1 MTRHKGSISQINVE
15 RDRMAAVLY
24 REAKRIASWPTSTMR
39 LCEIA
44 ANMPTKE
51 FYISEEFAV
60 RYVRK
65 RIYAGVAQSFT
76 NKFKQKLYEALFDR
90 VVELRKRE
98 KYREASLPAVVQAA
112 IMTPAPCLG
121 LTPRNIYMI
130 LPKRVYPL
138 RKKKRHL

>member
-1 MTRHKGSISQINVE
+1 MTRHKGSISQVNVE

-24 REAKRIASWPTSTMR
+24 KEAKRVASWPTNTMR

-44 ANMPTKE
+44 AGMPTTE

-65 RIYAGVAQSFT
+65 RIYAGVVQSFT
-76 NKFKQKLYEALFDR
+76 NKYKQKLYEALFDR
-90 VVELRKRE
+90 VLELRKQD
-98 KYREASLPAVVQAA
+98 KYREASLPVIVQAA

-130 LPKRVYPL
+130 LPKREYPL
-138 RKKKRHL
+138 RKKKKQ